1 MAAADGGD
9 WKRFANGVATVVI
22 APPPWRAADGPIC
35 IEMLHTEDVLSRSN
49 PQGRRLFL
57 LEEFDSE
64 TGVHGSR
71 RYTIPNAKNAA
82 LVQEKVFEV
91 ETDASVAMSKR
102 DFADAIHDRV
112 EPYAEVGF
120 EGFRRTFELI
130 REAIQAVMDQPEK
143 QADPPA
149 EAGATS

>member
-1 MAAADGGD
+1 M
-9 WKRFANGVATVVI
+9 
-22 APPPWRAADGPIC
+22 
-35 IEMLHTEDVLSRSN
+35 
-49 PQGRRLFL
+49 
-57 LEEFDSE
+57 
-64 TGVHGSR
+64 HGSR